1 MIELVDLCYTEN
13 SLSRYEFVEPI
24 AAALTGA
31 GADVSISHYSRA
43 NISASCT
50 GVVLCGTALKDGSYL
65 EHLDALS
72 WVRSCSVP
80 ILGICAGMQAIAA
93 LHGGQVVRQPEIG
106 LRNIDI
112 IAQSPLLGAPR
123 TISGYHLHTYAA
135 TLPGGFD
142 VLAGSAKYVEAF
154 SSRHAPQY
162 GILFHPEVR
171 NTWILE
177 SFAHIC
183 GEV

>member
-1 MIELVDLCYTEN
+1 MIQLVDLCYTEN
-13 SLSRYEFVEPI
+13 SLSRYEFVDPI
-24 AAALTGA
+24 AAALTTA
-31 GADVSISHYSRA
+31 GADVAIRHYSA
-43 NISASCT
+43 GNVSSSCT
-50 GVVLCGTALKDGSYL
+50 GVVLCGTALKDSTYL
-65 EHLDALS
+65 EHLDAVS
-72 WVRSCSVP
+72 WVRSCCVP
-80 ILGICAGMQAIAA
+80 ILGICAGMQVIAA

-106 LRNIDI
+106 LRNIEV

-135 TLPGGFD
+135 TLPEGFD
-142 VLAGSAKYVEAF
+142 VLAGNTTYVEAF

-177 SFAHIC
+177 SFARIC
-183 GEV
+183 GEI